1 MAFVLGGSV
10 VLRQD
15 QPDGLSIGRSV
26 RCGPALPSSRRTI
39 HTRRRVGLLVP
50 VRPRRAFPIV
60 AENRPPSLGHLLKV
74 SRWGLWSF
82 FPSSLP
88 SLRRHFVQDRA
99 RGEGGRPRGPEGAV
113 RRGPPPV
120 RFGASRL
127 SPRPIWGLSPLAPFD
142 LRGDGP
148 SAGLAPSGP
157 GPRPPGPY
165 SSGKSASTFRPLIEG
180 PQVTPPILL
189 LPAPRQHFVLRPP
202 GPGLPPSPTVA
213 ESRPPSFV
221 HFLLD
226 FRCKLVSEVEFQ
238 KMAHQAS
245 TRPRPRSVPGAPRPP
260 KDPS

>member
-1 MAFVLGGSV
+1 MALGCQRYPSSLHPRSDSYRCTEPSATSYLVSACMAFVLGGSV

-99 RGEGGRPRGPEGAV
+99 RGGGRKTEGGGGLL
-113 RRGPPPV
+113 PV

-127 SPRPIWGLSPLAPFD
+127 SPRSI
-142 LRGDGP
+142 
-148 SAGLAPSGP
+148 
-157 GPRPPGPY
+157 
-165 SSGKSASTFRPLIEG
+165 
-180 PQVTPPILL
+180 
-189 LPAPRQHFVLRPP
+189 
-202 GPGLPPSPTVA
+202 
-213 ESRPPSFV
+213 
-221 HFLLD
+221 
-226 FRCKLVSEVEFQ
+226 
-238 KMAHQAS
+238 
-245 TRPRPRSVPGAPRPP
+245 
-260 KDPS
+260 